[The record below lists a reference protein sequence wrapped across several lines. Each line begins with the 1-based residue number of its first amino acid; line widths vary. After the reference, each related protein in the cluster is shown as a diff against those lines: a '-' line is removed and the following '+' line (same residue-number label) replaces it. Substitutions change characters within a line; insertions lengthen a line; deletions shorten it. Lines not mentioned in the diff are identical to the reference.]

1 MIYNISIFYFPTE
14 LGFEIESEFL
24 FCEMWTSFIINV
36 HINIYINLEKRQA
49 PKINYPTP
57 NT

>member
-1 MIYNISIFYFPTE
+1 MIYNISTFYFPTE
-14 LGFEIESEFL
+14 LCFEIESEFL
-24 FCEMWTSFIINV
+24 SCEMWTSFIINV

-49 PKINYPTP
+49 PRINYPTP